1 MLDSLK
7 DFLAD
12 LAGGSKHQEHFL
24 DDDYRLAAAAL
35 LIHVVTID
43 GDMSAAE
50 RRKLFTILQS
60 SFELDDAATAELVEK
75 AGVADREAV
84 DLYHFTSLVNRSLDE
99 HGRHRM
105 VEMMWEII
113 YADGRVT
120 EFEENVLWRASD
132 LLGVS
137 SRDRIEL
144 RQRVAAEQARLA
156 ADPKE
161 PR

>member
-7 DFLAD
+7 HFLAE
-12 LAGGSKHQEHFL
+12 LAAGGKHPEHFL

-43 GDMSAAE
+43 GDMSEAE
-50 RRKLFTILQS
+50 RRKLFAILQS
-60 SFELDDAATAELVEK
+60 SFGLGDAATAELIER
-75 AGVADREAV
+75 AGAADREAV
-84 DLYHFTSLVNRSLDE
+84 DLYHFTNLINRSLDE
-99 HGRHRM
+99 QGRRRM
-105 VEMMWEII
+105 VEMMWQIV
-113 YADGRVT
+113 YVDGRVT

-137 SRDRIEL
+137 ARERIEL
-144 RQRVAAEQARLA
+144 RHQVAAQTGQAVDA
-156 ADPKE
+156 PE